1 MILRFLDIF
10 FSAIALLFLLPL
22 FIPVVCVLRFTGEG
36 EVFFSQKRV
45 GKNAKQ
51 FNLLKFATMLKD
63 SPSIGSGTVTLK
75 DDPRVLPIGKFLRKT
90 KINELPQLINI
101 LVGDMSVVGPRPQT
115 SRCFEVFPKDLQPII
130 SSIRPGLSGLGPV
143 VFRDEENIL
152 SENSKSVD
160 FYDQVIA
167 PYKGDVEAYYIKI
180 IGLCSYFKIIFL
192 TLWVVI
198 FPKSSIVWKVFPS
211 LPSPPAKLKKQLN
224 FPDD

>member
-75 DDPRVLPIGKFLRKT
+75 DDPVFYR
-90 KINELPQLINI
+90 
-101 LVGDMSVVGPRPQT
+101 SV
-115 SRCFEVFPKDLQPII
+115 
-130 SSIRPGLSGLGPV
+130 
-143 VFRDEENIL
+143 
-152 SENSKSVD
+152 
-160 FYDQVIA
+160 
-167 PYKGDVEAYYIKI
+167 
-180 IGLCSYFKIIFL
+180 
-192 TLWVVI
+192 
-198 FPKSSIVWKVFPS
+198 
-211 LPSPPAKLKKQLN
+211 N
-224 FPDD
+224 F

>member
-10 FSAIALLFLLPL
+10 FSTIALLVFLPL

>member
-10 FSAIALLFLLPL
+10 FSTIALLVFLPL

-167 PYKGDVEAYYIKI
+167 PYKGDVEAYYIKV
-180 IGLCSYFKIIFL
+180 IGLYSYFKIIFL

-198 FPKSSIVWKVFPS
+198 FPKSSIVWKVFPNMPKPPEELKS
-211 LPSPPAKLKKQLN
+211 LLN
-224 FPDD
+224 FPY

>member
-10 FSAIALLFLLPL
+10 FSTIALLVLLPL

-115 SRCFEVFPKDLQPII
+115 SRCLEVFPKDLQPII

-198 FPKSSIVWKVFPS
+198 FPKSSIVWKVFPNMPKPPEELKS
-211 LPSPPAKLKKQLN
+211 LLN
-224 FPDD
+224 FPY